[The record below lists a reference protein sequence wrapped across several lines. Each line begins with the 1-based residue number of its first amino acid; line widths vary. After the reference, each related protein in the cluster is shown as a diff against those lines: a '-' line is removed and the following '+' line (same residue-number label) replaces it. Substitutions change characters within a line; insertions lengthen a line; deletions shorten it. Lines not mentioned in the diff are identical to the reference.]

1 MLKKE
6 NMKQWLNLIIIAIA
20 LYWLVNNMTL
30 IGNILSRLLQVL
42 TPFLLGIV
50 FAFILNIPM
59 TKIENSLNKIITN
72 KKVSTRIISIILSLI
87 IFCLVIAFV
96 LFLLIPEIINNIQ
109 SLIASMPDLVDK
121 IEKWTLNLL
130 NQYPNIQS
138 EIKEIFANNSTENL
152 IPEILN
158 HVVNGAINFI
168 TGIVTGIISFFTAI
182 VFSIYLLSQ
191 KEYVLNGA
199 KKIIKAYFKPA
210 TTKRIIEIGKL
221 TNQTFTKFVSG
232 QCLEATILGTI
243 FFVVLSILR
252 FPYALIISVLTTIT
266 ALIPIFGALI
276 AMVIGA
282 ILIAI
287 ESPLQ
292 ALVFIIVFQIIQ
304 QIEGNIIYPRVV
316 GKSVGLSP
324 LWTLFAISVGGSLF
338 GLIGMLVALP
348 LAAIFH
354 ELLKESVN
362 KRLKIK

>member
-6 NMKQWLNLIIIAIA
+6 QKNQWLNLIIIAII
-20 LYWLVNNMTL
+20 LYWLVNNMSL
-30 IGNILSRLLQVL
+30 IGNILSKLLQVL

-59 TKIENSLNKIITN
+59 TKIEHKLNKIIDN
-72 KKVSTRIISIILSLI
+72 KKFPTRIISITLSLI
-87 IFCLVIAFV
+87 IFSLVISFV
-96 LFLLIPEIINNIQ
+96 LFLLLPEIIDNIQ
-109 SLIASMPDLVDK
+109 ALIKSLPILINK
-121 IEKWTLNLL
+121 IETWTINLL
-130 NQYPNIQS
+130 NQYPNIQN
-138 EIKEIFANNSTENL
+138 EIKEIFANNSIEKI
-152 IPEILN
+152 IPEALN
-158 HVVNGAINFI
+158 YLVNGAINFI
-168 TGIVTGIISFFTAI
+168 TGLVTGIITFFTSI

-191 KEYVLNGA
+191 KESVIKGG
-199 KKIIKAYFKPA
+199 KRIIKAYFKPV
-210 TTKRIIEIGKL
+210 TEKRIIEIAKL
-221 TNQTFTKFVSG
+221 ANQTFTKFVSG
-232 QCLEATILGTI
+232 QCVEAIILGTI
-243 FFVVLSILR
+243 FFIVLSIFK

-292 ALVFIIVFQIIQ
+292 ALIFIIIFQIIQ

-362 KRLKIK
+362 NRLKTK

>member
-6 NMKQWLNLIIIAIA
+6 NMKQWINLIVIAIV
-20 LYWLVNNMTL
+20 LYWIVNNMTL
-30 IGNILSRLLQVL
+30 IGDILSRLLHVL
-42 TPFLLGIV
+42 TPFLLGVV

-59 TKIENSLNKIITN
+59 TKIEHSLSKIMTN
-72 KKVSTRIISIILSLI
+72 KKAPTRVISIILSLI

-96 LFLLIPEIINNIQ
+96 LFLLIPEVIDNIQ
-109 SLIASMPDLVDK
+109 TLIASMPDL
-121 IEKWTLNLL
+121 IERIENWTLNLL

-138 EIKEIFANNSTENL
+138 EIEHIFASNSTENM

-158 HVVNGAINFI
+158 HVVNGAIEFI
-168 TGIVTGIISFFTAI
+168 TGLVSGIISFFTAI

-191 KEYVLNGA
+191 KEYVLNGS
-199 KKIIKAYFKPA
+199 KKIIKAYFKPETA
-210 TTKRIIEIGKL
+210 KRIIEIGKL

-232 QCLEATILGTI
+232 QCVEATILGTI
-243 FFVVLSILR
+243 FFIVLSLFR

-292 ALVFIIVFQIIQ
+292 ALIFIIVFQVIQ
-304 QIEGNIIYPRVV
+304 QIEGNLIYPRVV

-324 LWTLFAISVGGSLF
+324 MWTLFAISVGGSLF
-338 GLIGMLVALP
+338 GLIGMLVSLP
-348 LAAIFH
+348 LAAILYA
-354 ELLKESVN
+354 LLKESVD
-362 KRLKIK
+362 KRLKNK